1 MRKSWTVWSLIKK
14 IMSVKAE
21 KSNYLWL
28 LDSGH
33 GGIID
38 GVYQT
43 KGKRSPKWEDGTQ
56 LFEGEFNRDIVK
68 RIAKQCEELE
78 IEHKILVPED
88 KDITLKERVK
98 RANAIYQKDKRTI
111 YVSIHANAGGGTGY
125 EVFTSKGSTQ
135 SDGVAEVFNRQ
146 AKKTFPEMKMRGVK
160 EANFYVLKYTAM
172 PAVLTEN
179 FFMDTYDP
187 DCKLIMSEK
196 GRQRVADAHINAIK
210 ELEITL

>member
-1 MRKSWTVWSLIKK
+1 
-14 IMSVKAE
+14 MSVKAE

>member
-1 MRKSWTVWSLIKK
+1 
-14 IMSVKAE
+14 MSVKAE

-98 RANAIYQKDKRTI
+98 RANAIHQKDKRTI
-111 YVSIHANAGGGTGY
+111 YVSVHANAGGGTGY